1 MTMKTFTSKPQA
13 EPVTF
18 NIDEDEFEAIPS
30 NQLPGGV
37 VNEYFKKVSKGEVF
51 EAHEELFKFV
61 LTEES
66 YKIFQERYT
75 TKNDKPIT
83 ITMLGEVAAWL
94 LGSVY
99 MGEAGDTDQEAAS
112 SSGQPKKRG
121 RGSTA
126 GAASV
131 A

>member
-1 MTMKTFTSKPQA
+1 MSMKTFTSKPQA

-18 NIDEDEFEAIPS
+18 TIDEDEFEAIPA

-37 VNEYFKKVSKGEVF
+37 VNEYFKKVSKGEIF
-51 EAHEELFKFV
+51 EAHEDLFKFV

-75 TKNDKPIT
+75 TKNEQPIT

-94 LGSVY
+94 LGTVY
-99 MGEAGDTDQEAAS
+99 MGEDGGTDQEAAS
-112 SSGQPKKRG
+112 SSGPPKKRG
-121 RGSTA
+121 RGSTV
-126 GAASV
+126 GAA
-131 A
+131 